1 MIPSEI
7 HKIKSLLDSFLGES
21 KYDLS
26 DSYQLEYPCPRC
38 VEKYG
43 RNESLKY
50 NLSVNLRKQ
59 MFQCWKCVSEDDDM
73 HGSITK
79 LIKLYGNEN
88 ILNEYRQCIKELRES
103 SLYKLSFNEDDFN
116 VDYKQAVKEEL
127 SFPKTFKRL
136 IKDNY
141 GNNKRALSYL
151 KERGIGWDIIER
163 FGIGYTRYDSEKP
176 YLSNRIIIP
185 SHDKFGD
192 LNYWTGRDFSGKA
205 KQKYYNPNVERKDI
219 IFDEDMVQWD
229 ADITLVEGP
238 FDHIVVPNSIP
249 LLGKALD
256 RDYKLYWELVTRANA
271 HVNIW
276 LDNDAQT
283 TAKVVYSLL
292 NHGRLNGKI
301 RMVEYGSDK
310 DPSEIYEKL
319 GPRGIIKC
327 LQNVKKIPECELF
340 F

>member
-43 RNESLKY
+43 RNEALKY

-79 LIKLYGNEN
+79 LIKLYGNEK
-88 ILNEYRQCIKELRES
+88 ILDEYRQCIKELRES

-116 VDYKQAVKEEL
+116 IDYKQAVKEDL

-136 IKDNY
+136 IKGGY
-141 GNNKRALSYL
+141 GNNPKALSYL
-151 KERGIGWDIIER
+151 QERGIGWDIIEKY
-163 FGIGYTRYDSEKP
+163 GIGYTRYDSENP

-185 SHDKFGD
+185 SHDKYGD

-205 KQKYYNPNVERKDI
+205 KQKYFNPNVERKDI

-249 LLGKALD
+249 LLGKVIKKGF
-256 RDYKLYWELVTRANA
+256 KLYDELINNANA
-271 HVNIW
+271 NINIF
-276 LDNDAQT
+276 LDADAKE
-283 TAKVVYSLL
+283 TAMKTYSLL
-292 NHGRLNGKI
+292 NHGNLYGKI
-301 RMVEYGSDK
+301 RIINSSGDM
-310 DPSEIYEKL
+310 DPSQIYQKYGTL
-319 GPRGIIKC
+319 GIIEYLKRAK
-327 LQNVKKIPECELF
+327 QVNTIIF
-340 F
+340 